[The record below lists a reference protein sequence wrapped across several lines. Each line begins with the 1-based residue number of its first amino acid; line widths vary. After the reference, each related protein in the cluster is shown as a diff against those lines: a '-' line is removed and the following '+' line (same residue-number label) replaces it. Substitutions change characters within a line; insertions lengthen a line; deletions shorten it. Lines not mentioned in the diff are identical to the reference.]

1 MPSNAYFPANFR
13 FDTAENEPDK
23 KLQTFANF
31 PNFANPNDRRYL
43 TDGTP
48 KPWESQCQTCLRTEN
63 AGAYVLGTTAQQVR
77 PQNNFEYS
85 VDFEST

>member
-1 MPSNAYFPANFR
+1 MVAKKKISGI
-13 FDTAENEPDK
+13 DSAEIEDCAVYP
-23 KLQTFANF
+23 LSVRPRA
-31 PNFANPNDRRYL
+31 PRYL

-85 VDFEST
+85 VDFKSTEYAER